1 MSGQFEFGGEIAWRP
16 TRDYVENSR
25 LVAFMTRHGLRD
37 YEELLHRSVTDLE
50 WFWSAVL
57 ADLGIEFYERPSR
70 IVDTSGGIPW
80 TRWCVD
86 GRLNIVHNC
95 LDKWIGTDVESRDA
109 LRWEGEEGLTRT
121 MTYRQLF
128 EDVNRC
134 ANGLRT
140 LGVQQGDRVALF
152 MPMCPE
158 LIVAFFATI
167 KLGAIILPLFSGY
180 GAEAVAT
187 RLRDAD
193 AGVLVTADGFWRRGQ
208 PVLMKAVADEA
219 AAQCPSLRHMVVV
232 PRLGQQPSLQAGRD
246 WQWDDLVAG
255 QSSAADTERTSAED
269 PLMIIYTSGTT
280 GKPKGALHTH
290 CGFPIKAAQDI
301 LHGLD
306 LHPDETLWWVTDIG
320 WMMGP
325 WLIFGTLLLGATMM
339 LYDGALDH
347 PAPDRL
353 WDLCEKHKVTALGIS
368 PTLIRALLKHGEAPV
383 RAHDLSSLRKF
394 ASTGEPWNPAPWI
407 VLFETVGR
415 GKLPIINYSGGTE
428 ISGGILMGNV

>member
-57 ADLGIEFYERPSR
+57 DDLGIEFYDRPTR

-134 ANGLRT
+134 ANGLRA
-140 LGVQQGDRVALF
+140 LGVERGDRIALF

-180 GAEAVAT
+180 GADAVAT
-187 RLRDAD
+187 RVGDAD
-193 AGVLVTADGFWRRGQ
+193 ASVLFTADGFWRRGQ
-208 PVLMKAVADEA
+208 PVMMKSVADDA
-219 AAQCPSLRHMVVV
+219 ATACPSLKHVIVV
-232 PRLGQQPSLQAGRD
+232 PRLGRDVAMIAGRD
-246 WQWDDLVAG
+246 
-255 QSSAADTERTSAED
+255 R
-269 PLMIIYTSGTT
+269 
-280 GKPKGALHTH
+280 
-290 CGFPIKAAQDI
+290 
-301 LHGLD
+301 
-306 LHPDETLWWVTDIG
+306 
-320 WMMGP
+320 
-325 WLIFGTLLLGATMM
+325 
-339 LYDGALDH
+339 
-347 PAPDRL
+347 R
-353 WDLCEKHKVTALGIS
+353 
-368 PTLIRALLKHGEAPV
+368 
-383 RAHDLSSLRKF
+383 
-394 ASTGEPWNPAPWI
+394 
-407 VLFETVGR
+407 
-415 GKLPIINYSGGTE
+415 
-428 ISGGILMGNV
+428 